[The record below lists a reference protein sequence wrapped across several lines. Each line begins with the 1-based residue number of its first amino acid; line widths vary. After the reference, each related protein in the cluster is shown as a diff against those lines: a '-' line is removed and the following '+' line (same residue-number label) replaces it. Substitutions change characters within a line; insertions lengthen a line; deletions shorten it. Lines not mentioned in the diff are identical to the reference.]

1 MVLRV
6 PGLAYQKGFGGHF
19 HNDNSLTIFRDI
31 PGIILAV
38 PSNGADAVRM
48 LRTAVKEAYHNGR
61 VVVFIEPIALY
72 MTKDLYHEKDG
83 KWVFEYPDVEEELPL
98 GEFQTYGNGKTL
110 TIITYGNGLY
120 LSLQAQKEIEKKIKK
135 KTQHS

>member
-19 HNDNSLTIFRDI
+19 HNDNSLTIFRDL

-98 GEFQTYGNGKTL
+98 GEFQT
-110 TIITYGNGLY
+110 
-120 LSLQAQKEIEKKIKK
+120 
-135 KTQHS
+135 